1 MRYYEPTTGQI
12 KLDNQD
18 LESVDESGLYKKI
31 KYVNQTPYL
40 FNDTISNNITM
51 LHEYDEKTVNDVLE
65 YTNLSKLANQTENE
79 KIGDFGSKISGGEKQ
94 RIALARALLSKPEI
108 IFFDE
113 PTSSLD
119 PENQK
124 LVERMIFNLT
134 NITRIVITHN
144 QEEEFLSQ
152 FDKVIRL

>member
-1 MRYYEPTTGQI
+1 MCQGYIRR
-12 KLDNQD
+12 LN
-18 LESVDESGLYKKI
+18 
-31 KYVNQTPYL
+31 
-40 FNDTISNNITM
+40 
-51 LHEYDEKTVNDVLE
+51 EKTIHDVLE
-65 YTNLSKLANQTENE
+65 YTNLAKLANQTDNE

-144 QEEEFLSQ
+144 QEEDFLSQ
-152 FDKVIRL
+152 FDEVIRL

>member
-1 MRYYEPTTGQI
+1 MCQGYIRR
-12 KLDNQD
+12 LN
-18 LESVDESGLYKKI
+18 
-31 KYVNQTPYL
+31 
-40 FNDTISNNITM
+40 
-51 LHEYDEKTVNDVLE
+51 EKTILDVLE
-65 YTNLSKLANQTENE
+65 YTNLVKLANQTDNE

-94 RIALARALLSKPEI
+94 RIALARALLSKPET

-124 LVERMIFNLT
+124 LVECMIFNLT

-144 QEEEFLSQ
+144 QEEDFLSQ
-152 FDKVIRL
+152 FDEVIRL

>member
-1 MRYYEPTTGQI
+1 MCFSQQMCQGYIRR
-12 KLDNQD
+12 LN
-18 LESVDESGLYKKI
+18 
-31 KYVNQTPYL
+31 
-40 FNDTISNNITM
+40 
-51 LHEYDEKTVNDVLE
+51 EKTILDVLE
-65 YTNLSKLANQTENE
+65 YTNLVKLANQTDNE

-144 QEEEFLSQ
+144 QEEDFLSQ
-152 FDKVIRL
+152 FDEVIRLQNQKMNAVVQYL

>member
-1 MRYYEPTTGQI
+1 MSQGYIRR
-12 KLDNQD
+12 LN
-18 LESVDESGLYKKI
+18 
-31 KYVNQTPYL
+31 
-40 FNDTISNNITM
+40 
-51 LHEYDEKTVNDVLE
+51 EKTILDVLE
-65 YTNLSKLANQTENE
+65 YTNLAKLANQTDNE

-144 QEEEFLSQ
+144 QEEDFLSQ
-152 FDKVIRL
+152 FDEVIRL

>member
-1 MRYYEPTTGQI
+1 MCFSQQMCQGYIRR
-12 KLDNQD
+12 LN
-18 LESVDESGLYKKI
+18 
-31 KYVNQTPYL
+31 
-40 FNDTISNNITM
+40 
-51 LHEYDEKTVNDVLE
+51 EKTIHDVLE
-65 YTNLSKLANQTENE
+65 YTNLAKLANQTDNE

-144 QEEEFLSQ
+144 QEEDFLSQ
-152 FDKVIRL
+152 FDEVIRLQNQQMNAVVQYL